1 MACAAGNFSSAGASA
16 CTRCPPGEFQAA
28 EGQGSCTPASLGHSV
43 EASGSIFLAIVCR
56 NYTFEKDEGD
66 PVGHHLALAPLFEVP
81 TPPPPAAASA
91 TFRPRRGDMASLASL
106 FPRRT
111 AVLFGVPGLGV
122 PSDCARLARR
132 TAARCDALA
141 AAVISAH
148 RSGGPAAPRRIVR
161 GLDALAPALQ
171 QRLVLEEG
179 PALALPVPRDHLPR
193 STWQHMF

>member
-1 MACAAGNFSSAGASA
+1 
-16 CTRCPPGEFQAA
+16 
-28 EGQGSCTPASLGHSV
+28 
-43 EASGSIFLAIVCR
+43 
-56 NYTFEKDEGD
+56 
-66 PVGHHLALAPLFEVP
+66 
-81 TPPPPAAASA
+81 
-91 TFRPRRGDMASLASL
+91 MASLASL

-161 GLDALAPALQ
+161 GLDALSSTVCGLVDPLELARSAHPEEEMVRAADAAHGELCETLHRLNTSAELHAAAAAAARGASALSTGGGCDRGCGESDPGCGADEAPLCEAEA
-171 QRLVLEEG
+171 RLARAFVSEFEQEREG
-179 PALALPVPRDHLPR
+179 PPGAPLRRGGVVGG
-193 STWQHMF
+193 

>member
-1 MACAAGNFSSAGASA
+1 
-16 CTRCPPGEFQAA
+16 
-28 EGQGSCTPASLGHSV
+28 
-43 EASGSIFLAIVCR
+43 
-56 NYTFEKDEGD
+56 
-66 PVGHHLALAPLFEVP
+66 
-81 TPPPPAAASA
+81 
-91 TFRPRRGDMASLASL
+91 MASLASL

-161 GLDALAPALQ
+161 GLDALSSTVCGLVDPLELARSAHPEEEMVRAADAAHGELCETLHRLNTSAELHAAAAAAARPAVRGRGEAGSGL
-171 QRLVLEEG
+171 RLRV
-179 PALALPVPRDHLPR
+179 
-193 STWQHMF
+193 